1 MLDVKTLCL
10 GLLSRGEASG
20 YDLKKDFESLFRHFF
35 PAGYGSI
42 YPALAGL
49 ADEGLVS
56 CTTVPQSGR
65 PERKVYR
72 VTPRGREAFVAAI
85 SQLTPQH
92 KLRSEFLAVMY
103 FADLMDEERLNAIL
117 DGQLAQL
124 HATVEHIRAIEAEHG
139 ADAAP
144 GARFVA
150 GFGAAMATAA
160 AEYIEA
166 NRRLL
171 TRERKARQ
179 RSGSRAAAG
188 RGRRIEER
196 A

>member
-49 ADEGLVS
+49 ADEGLVD
-56 CTTVPQSGR
+56 CTTVPQAGR

-103 FADLMDEERLNAIL
+103 FADLMDDERLNAIL

-124 HATVEHIRAIEAEHG
+124 HATVEHIRAIEAENG
-139 ADAAP
+139 PDAAP

-171 TRERKARQ
+171 TRQRKTGPGR
-179 RSGSRAAAG
+179 GSRTAAR
-188 RGRRIEER
+188 RGARLEER
-196 A
+196 L